1 MLQSRSALQQLK
13 SWIGNDL
20 CSKEAVGKI
29 SRFHPVANFSA
40 FCALTCG
47 STPRARRKRVN
58 LLHYGSNR
66 LKKESMQ
73 MMQIVRKKNIVAM
86 FLVLAFVILTATV
99 DGLAHR
105 RPYRHHHSKTKGA
118 VIGGVA
124 GAVGGALIG
133 GKKGAVIGAGAG
145 AGTGYLVQR
154 HRNRKQRRY
163 IRRR

>member
-1 MLQSRSALQQLK
+1 ML
-13 SWIGNDL
+13 
-20 CSKEAVGKI
+20 
-29 SRFHPVANFSA
+29 
-40 FCALTCG
+40 
-47 STPRARRKRVN
+47 
-58 LLHYGSNR
+58 SNA
-66 LKKESMQ
+66 K
-73 MMQIVRKKNIVAM
+73 KKNVISMLLILVFIV
-86 FLVLAFVILTATV
+86 LTVAS

-154 HRNRKQRRY
+154 HRNRKHRRHHQR
-163 IRRR
+163 